1 MLGWAITF
9 LVLALVAAYLGFFT
23 FAGAAAMA
31 AKVVLAV
38 FLLLLALS
46 VAAGWFG
53 RRSSD

>member
-38 FLLLLALS
+38 FLVLLALS
-46 VAAGWFG
+46 VAAGRFG

>member
-23 FAGAAAMA
+23 FAGAAALA

-38 FLLLLALS
+38 FLILLVLS
-46 VAAGWFG
+46 VAAGWFAQ
-53 RRSSD
+53 RSSD